1 MSRLV
6 MHKYFVIIEL
16 ILAVPLGVFVL
27 LGSLF
32 VIPVV
37 IGEGV
42 REPTLT
48 AIGISLTFIL
58 ANFSLI
64 SCIALLIGFLKNKG
78 IAKTRLEGNLYM
90 GAIVGAVLSIVSML
104 LIIAVPSLENT
115 YIAGLAMLG
124 FGVPLLLPFGHY
136 TYLRINA

>member
-1 MSRLV
+1 

-90 GAIVGAVLSIVSML
+90 GAIAGAVLSVLSIVSML